1 MSEYKYFNEFIE
13 TASINTKNIIVQ
25 EVDIFNDNVALY
37 IATKDRNMYD
47 VYTAVGFTDKPIN
60 KDSIHHVLLP
70 ESFIEEFFEQ
80 IK

>member
-1 MSEYKYFNEFIE
+1 MSEYKYFNKFIE
-13 TASINTKNIIVQ
+13 TASINTKDIIVQ
-25 EVDIFNDNVALY
+25 EVDIFSDNVALY
-37 IATKDRNMYD
+37 IVTKDTNMYD

-70 ESFIEEFFEQ
+70 ESLIKELFKQ